1 MKDFRALVHQ
11 ALEAGREESAGPGLA
26 EVGVEVGD
34 HPGQVALQQVVEQL
48 LVVAVQALQVL
59 VRNLLDKQFHL

>member
-1 MKDFRALVHQ
+1 MHQ
-11 ALEAGREESAGPGLA
+11 ALEAGGEECVGPGLA

-34 HPGQVALQQVVEQL
+34 HAGQVALQQVVEQL
-48 LVVAVQALQVL
+48 LVMAVQVLQVL